1 MTSNP
6 SDSLYVW
13 VYLPD
18 ASTPVVAGRLD
29 VSATPAGNIGRFNYG
44 QSYLSRSD
52 AVPIDPV
59 ALPLAK
65 GSKTFTSLNG
75 FPGAMMD
82 ACPDAWGKRVIDRL
96 QGKQANPVGYLLF
109 NDPGRA
115 GCLAFSQQ
123 PDQPPTV
130 LESREF
136 DLAELLSAAQAV
148 EAERFVDPE
157 LLSALHPGSGGAR
170 PKCNI
175 VEQGATW
182 IAKFPSLDDR
192 YISVPRL
199 EHATM
204 TLAKS
209 CGVDVAETQIRQID
223 GQDICLVRRFDRLPQ
238 KYAQQGTQGG
248 AARRGFLSARTVFYD
263 DPAYAAVATGS
274 YQRLSRWM
282 PRFGATRVEQQ
293 QLFLRMVFNA
303 VVRNDDDHEQNH
315 GLVHSRADQFSLAP
329 AYDIVPNLLPRPVNY
344 HALLIG
350 GSGAGTVA
358 NLVAVAED
366 FALSRDEA
374 REIVKSVE
382 SRVLNTWQNIFY
394 EAGFGDEDI
403 RKVEPIFRPLPLGDD
418 L

>member
-1 MTSNP
+1 MTSKS

-13 VYLPD
+13 VYLPG
-18 ASTPVVAGRLD
+18 ASAPVVAGRLEG
-29 VSATPAGNIGRFNYG
+29 SATPAGHIGRFNYG
-44 QSYLSRSD
+44 QSYLSRAD
-52 AVPIDPV
+52 AIPIDPV

-65 GSKTFTSLNG
+65 GSRTFTGLNG
-75 FPGAMMD
+75 FPGAILD

-123 PDQPPTV
+123 PDQSPTL

-136 DLAELLSAAQAV
+136 DLAELLAAAQAV
-148 EAERFVDPE
+148 EADRFVDPE
-157 LLSALHPGSGGAR
+157 LLKALNPGSGGAR

-175 VEQGATW
+175 VEQGVTW

-204 TLAKS
+204 MLAKS
-209 CGVDVAETQIRQID
+209 CGVDVAETQIREVD
-223 GQDICLVRRFDRLPQ
+223 GKDICLVRRFDRLPQ
-238 KYAQQGTQGG
+238 NNSHQDAQG
-248 AARRGFLSARTVFYD
+248 ASTRRGFLSARTVFYD

-274 YQRLSRWM
+274 YQRLSRWL
-282 PRFGATRVEQQ
+282 PRFGATRAEQQ
-293 QLFLRMVFNA
+293 QLFLRMVFNV

-315 GLVHSRADQFSLAP
+315 GLVHVRADQFGLAP
-329 AYDIVPNLLPRPVNY
+329 AYDIVPNLLARPVNY

-358 NLVAVAED
+358 NLAAVAEN
-366 FALSRDEA
+366 FALSRNEA
-374 REIVKSVE
+374 LEIVE
-382 SRVLNTWQNIFY
+382 SIESQVLNTWQDIFY

-403 RKVEPIFRPLPLGDD
+403 RKVEPIFRALPTGED

>member
-75 FPGAMMD
+75 FPGAILD

-96 QGKQANPVGYLLF
+96 QGKQANPEGYLLF

-115 GCLAFSQQ
+115 GCLAFSEE
-123 PDQPPTV
+123 PDQPP
-130 LESREF
+130 LAPQGREF
-136 DLAELLSAAQAV
+136 GLAELLAAAQAV
-148 EAERFVDPE
+148 EAGGDVEPE
-157 LLSALHPGSGGAR
+157 LLKALHPGSGGAR
-170 PKCNI
+170 PKCSI
-175 VEQGATW
+175 TAQGESW
-182 IAKFPSLDDR
+182 IAKFSSLDDR
-192 YISVPRL
+192 YISIPRL

-204 TLAKS
+204 MLARE
-209 CGVDVAETQIRQID
+209 CGVDAAETQLREIG
-223 GQDICLVRRFDRLPQ
+223 GQDICLVRRFDRVVNQ
-238 KYAQQGTQGG
+238 AASGIT
-248 AARRGFLSARTVFYD
+248 ARRGFLSARTVFYD
-263 DPAYAAVATGS
+263 DPAYAAVGTGS

-282 PRFGATRVEQQ
+282 PRYGASRADQQ
-293 QLFLRMVFNA
+293 QLFVRMVFNA

-315 GLVHSRADQFSLAP
+315 GLVHVRADRFSLAP

-374 REIVKSVE
+374 REIVRSVE
-382 SRVLNTWQNIFY
+382 SQVLNTWQDIFY